1 MARKP
6 GARKPGAR
14 KPGARK
20 PGARKPGAR
29 KRGAARERKGNWMR
43 DGQGAGIGYSVPRLE
58 DDRYL
63 RGRGE
68 FIADI
73 RLTGMRDLAFVR
85 SPVAHARLRAVHK
98 PAGYEATVFTAADL
112 TAVRPIV
119 AV

>member
-63 RGRGE
+63 RGKGE

-73 RLTGMRDLAFVR
+73 RLAKMRDLAFAR
-85 SPVAHARLRAVHK
+85 SPVAHARILSIRK
-98 PAGYEATVFTAADL
+98 PPGAETQVF
-112 TAVRPIV
+112 
-119 AV
+119 